1 MAVKEFGYHITP
13 VDVIEN
19 IPKVFRRFINVDSI
33 INASIHIS
41 AQKLLK

>member
-1 MAVKEFGYHITP
+1 

-19 IPKVFRRFINVDSI
+19 IPKVFRRLINVDPI